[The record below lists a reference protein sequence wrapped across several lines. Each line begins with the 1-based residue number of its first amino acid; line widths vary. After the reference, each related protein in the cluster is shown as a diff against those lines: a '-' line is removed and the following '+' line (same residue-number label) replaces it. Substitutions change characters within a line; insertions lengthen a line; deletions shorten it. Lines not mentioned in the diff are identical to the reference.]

1 MATQTA
7 KNTKTDAEGKP
18 TRVAKDKSKL
28 KGTDPREFIKPFA
41 EDYGKH
47 LERAN
52 EAAEMTGTPAW
63 RSNYEA
69 QMHEHRV
76 CIDNQSKIIVEAC
89 DKMKATGTDP
99 EIEKD
104 IATALKTIKAS
115 RERFANWRSTG
126 VNNFKLCVTACAE
139 VRQKCVNT
147 AKAHSREAPL
157 IDKPLGEQVEAIVKA
172 EWRIPKWDDNAGTVT
187 IVEPKAK

>member
-7 KNTKTDAEGKP
+7 AKNPKADADGK
-18 TRVAKDKSKL
+18 KSKGKQP
-28 KGTDPREFIKPFA
+28 KGTDPHAFIKVYK
-41 EDYGKH
+41 EDYDKH
-47 LERAN
+47 LEHAV

-63 RSNYEA
+63 RSNYET

-76 CIDNQSKIIVEAC
+76 CIDNQSKIIVQAC

-99 EIEKD
+99 DIEKD

-139 VRQKCVNT
+139 IKQKCVNT
-147 AKAHSREAPL
+147 AKAHSRDQPL
-157 IDKPLGEQVEAIVKA
+157 IDKELGAKVEAIVKS
-172 EWRIPKWDDNAGTVT
+172 EWRVPKWDDNAGVVT